1 MAGRTSNVFAR
12 VEPELKENA
21 EAVLS
26 QLGIPMSNAI
36 GIFLKQVVLQQGLPF
51 SVVIPRAVPIS
62 MGALSKEQLDAEL
75 EKGYQSYLAGNSMSL
90 HEFEKEM
97 KRDYGV

>member
-12 VEPELKENA
+12 VEPELKESA
-21 EAVLS
+21 EAVLG

-51 SVVIPRAVPIS
+51 PVVLPKPMPVA
-62 MGALSKEQLDAEL
+62 MGTLSKTELDAVL
-75 EKGYQSYLAGNSMSL
+75 EKGYQSYLAGHAQSAEAAFTEL
-90 HEFEKEM
+90 DREF
-97 KRDYGV
+97 GL